1 MKKPTIG
8 QWVGRVLSLLPPM
21 LYLAMY
27 LPIWKGKQLY
37 LTGDSLLV
45 IALFVLQCA
54 ALISSL
60 TGFIFLLRKK
70 ESSGTLS
77 VISFLLTFASV
88 LFLCFVG
95 FFFVLELCGV
105 PWFLAQQ

>member
-1 MKKPTIG
+1 MKKPTVG
-8 QWVGRVLSLLPPM
+8 QWVGLALSLLPPV

-27 LPIWKGKQLY
+27 LPIWNGKQLH

-45 IALFVLQCA
+45 ISLFILQCA

-60 TGFIFLLRKK
+60 TRFVFLLRKK
-70 ESSGTLS
+70 SFGTLS
-77 VISFLLTFASV
+77 VISFLLTLASV
-88 LFLCFVG
+88 FFLCFVG

-105 PWFLAQQ
+105 PWFPAQR